1 MEGQE
6 IEIARQGPPQCEHC
20 GIRHLV
26 LFADLSHDDF
36 SLIHKPVDELVFKVG
51 EALYQAG
58 DLPEHV
64 YTVREGLIKLVQFLP
79 NGEQR
84 IVRLLKQ
91 GDVTGM
97 EALLGEPYAH
107 NAIVH
112 QPVSACRIP
121 VEVVERL
128 SWDTPR
134 LHRQLMARWQQA
146 LREADVWL
154 TELSTGSAKV
164 RVARLLLRLTDCCS
178 DNLICLPNR
187 EDLSAMLAITTE
199 TASRVIARFRRGGG
213 AACKNSMPSGFASI
227 AVH

>member
-6 IEIARQGPPQCEHC
+6 IEIAWQGPPQCEHC

-91 GDVTGM
+91 GDATGM

-107 NAIVH
+107 NAIVL

-128 SWDTPR
+128 SRDYPT
-134 LHRQLMARWQQA
+134 
-146 LREADVWL
+146 
-154 TELSTGSAKV
+154 SS
-164 RVARLLLRLTDCCS
+164 
-178 DNLICLPNR
+178 
-187 EDLSAMLAITTE
+187 
-199 TASRVIARFRRGGG
+199 
-213 AACKNSMPSGFASI
+213 
-227 AVH
+227 